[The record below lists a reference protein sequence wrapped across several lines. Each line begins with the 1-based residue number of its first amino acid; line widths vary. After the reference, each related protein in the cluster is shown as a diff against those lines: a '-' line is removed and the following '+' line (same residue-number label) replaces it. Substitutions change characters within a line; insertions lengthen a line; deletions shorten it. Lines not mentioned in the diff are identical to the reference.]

1 MDVTI
6 RPLREE
12 DAYTSVKWRND
23 PEVFKYTGNTY
34 DHVITIESELNW
46 IRKVITSPTDYRCAI
61 IADGKYVGNI
71 YLHDISTDSAVYSIF
86 IGEKEYW
93 GKGVAK
99 KASLLIVKHGFENLN
114 LKNITLKVR
123 RVNSRAVSLYKAIGF
138 QEYDADDE
146 WMSMIIVNNKE

>member
-46 IRKVITSPTDYRCAI
+46 IKKVMTNPTDYRCAI

-71 YLHDISTDSAVYSIF
+71 YLHDITKDNAIYAIF
-86 IGEKEYW
+86 IGDKSYW

-99 KASLLIVKHGFENLN
+99 RASELIIEYGFKVLGLN
-114 LKNITLKVR
+114 SITLKVR
-123 RVNSRAVSLYKAIGF
+123 KENERAIFLYNHLGF
-138 QEYDADDE
+138 EKDDE
-146 WMSMIIVNNKE
+146 NGDWITMVIKPQ